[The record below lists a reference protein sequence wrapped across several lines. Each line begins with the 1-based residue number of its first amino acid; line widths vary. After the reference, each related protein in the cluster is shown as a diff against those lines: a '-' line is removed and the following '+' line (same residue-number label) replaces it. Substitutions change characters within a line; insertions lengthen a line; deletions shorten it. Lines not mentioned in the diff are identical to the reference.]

1 MEQFCILPQ
10 FPINHLLGPLPLDIR
25 FEDLYSHGGHIV
37 SLSGSVAGSFTEGHT
52 IKQMQTFLVQ
62 ISQTLE
68 GQR

>member
-1 MEQFCILPQ
+1 MEQFKSFVRP
-10 FPINHLLGPLPLDIR
+10 PPLDIR